1 MFSDGKECFGRVL
14 AGVSTDPFNPARI
27 RSALRLGVLDRGIG
41 SKAWQG
47 LARDRLIRGLRWR
60 DGVAVFAASLIR
72 GSAALFSLP
81 MSWLLGLRSEI
92 GLTVPVA
99 GIWREF
105 WARRRRRAGGA
116 VRVAALIGLWWCLIG
131 LDPCFLLAG
140 SNGSWAWALVL
151 GPYFYY
157 IMFYCLLI
165 LVRCGFMPALSPYLF
180 MVGRRGRC
188 LGMHT
193 QCALSS
199 LARRRVICLIKWTQS
214 PSGRMKLSATGF
226 ISVRQHSGKAVLF
239 VMMLLH
245 YRVIFPVC
253 HRSVKANVVVILL
266 RENRTQRA

>member
-116 VRVAALIGLWWCLIG
+116 VRVAALIG
-131 LDPCFLLAG
+131 
-140 SNGSWAWALVL
+140 
-151 GPYFYY
+151 
-157 IMFYCLLI
+157 
-165 LVRCGFMPALSPYLF
+165 
-180 MVGRRGRC
+180 RRGRC